1 MQNDQRPTSST
12 APMAGGFFIAILTI
26 VGAVIGGLKGQPTI
40 GLLSGFAAGLVIAI
54 ALWVYDRA
62 KDS

>member
-1 MQNDQRPTSST
+1 
-12 APMAGGFFIAILTI
+12 MAGGFFIAILTI